1 LNRWLVP
8 VLCCALLAAAL
19 AVPPAAAVENAGEAR
34 AKLVKIQQE
43 RARLASVRKQLEARL
58 GALGQ
63 QLHTLDVALAAA
75 QQSLLKATAQ
85 VAETDRKLAALGQK
99 QRGLQQ
105 HIADLRQAMVTEAIG
120 AWQRAGREPG
130 WLDVL
135 RGVPMGEIPNRR
147 YMMKQVLASQH
158 ADRVDLQRSE
168 AKLDTVMADLKRE
181 RARRET
187 LRQQKAA
194 AEQDLRRQLQN
205 KRSLMTQVKKSARLQ
220 RQRDAELARQA
231 KALKK
236 LLESFGGDLL
246 ATDRVSEGPSI
257 RAEKGRLRWPLSPS
271 RLVARY
277 GSRLAR
283 QRDRLHGVLLAP
295 EGHRR
300 QVKSISAGRVRYAD
314 WFGGYGLMLIV
325 DHGHGVMSIY
335 AHNDVL
341 YKHLGD
347 WVEKGDVLAEA
358 GSTGWIDKVR
368 LYFEVRDRGRPV
380 NPALWCRNRKR

>member
-1 LNRWLVP
+1 M
-8 VLCCALLAAAL
+8 ALICAAL
-19 AVPPAAAVENAGEAR
+19 PASLPAAPAAAAESAADAR
-34 AKLVKIQQE
+34 AKLAQIQQE
-43 RARLASVRKQLEARL
+43 RTRLAGVRQHLEAQL

-63 QLHTLDVALAAA
+63 QMQTLDVALVAA
-75 QQSLLKATAQ
+75 QQALLQATAQ
-85 VAETDRKLAALGQK
+85 VAETDRKLKALAQ
-99 QRGLQQ
+99 QQQGLQQ
-105 HIADLRQAMVTEAIG
+105 HIAALRQAMVAEAIG

-147 YMMKQVLASQH
+147 YMMKQVIVSQH
-158 ADRVDLQRSE
+158 ADRLHLQRSE
-168 AKLDTVMADLKRE
+168 AKLDAVMADVQKE
-181 RARRET
+181 RDRRE
-187 LRQQKAA
+187 A
-194 AEQDLRRQLQN
+194 LRRQKAEAEQAIRQQIEG
-205 KRSLMTQVKKSARLQ
+205 KRALMAEVRKSASLQ
-220 RQRDAELARQA
+220 QQRDAELERQA

-236 LLESFGGDLL
+236 LLETFGGDLL
-246 ATDRVSEGPSI
+246 AADRVSEGPSI
-257 RAEKGRLRWPLSPS
+257 RAEKGRLSWPLRPG
-271 RLVARY
+271 RVVAIY
-277 GSRLAR
+277 GARLAK

-295 EGHRR
+295 DGQHR

-325 DHGHGVMSIY
+325 DHGNGVMSIY

-368 LYFEVRDRGRPV
+368 LYFEVRDKGRPV
-380 NPALWCRNRKR
+380 NPALWCRNRK

>member
-1 LNRWLVP
+1 MNRRLMP
-8 VLCCALLAAAL
+8 LLACMLLSMALHALPAVAAER
-19 AVPPAAAVENAGEAR
+19 AADAR
-34 AKLVKIQQE
+34 AKLAEIQQE
-43 RARLASVRKQLEARL
+43 RARLADVRRQLEARL

-63 QLHTLDVALAAA
+63 QMHTLDVALAAA
-75 QQSLLKATAQ
+75 QQALLQATAQ
-85 VAETDRKLAALGQK
+85 VAETDRKLKALGQ
-99 QRGLQQ
+99 QQQGLQQ

-120 AWQRAGREPG
+120 AWQRAGRDPG

-158 ADRVDLQRSE
+158 ADRLDLQRSE
-168 AKLDTVMADLKRE
+168 AKLDAVMADLQKE
-181 RARRET
+181 RDRRET
-187 LRQQKAA
+187 LRRQRAQ
-194 AEQDLRRQLQN
+194 AEQAIRQQIDG
-205 KRSLMTQVKKSARLQ
+205 KRALVAAVKKNAGLQ

-236 LLESFGGDLL
+236 LLETFGGDLL
-246 ATDRVSEGPSI
+246 AADRVSEGPSI
-257 RAEKGRLRWPLSPS
+257 RAEKGRLSWPLQPA
-271 RLVARY
+271 RIVARY
-277 GSRLAR
+277 GSRPAR

-295 EGHRR
+295 EGQRR

-368 LYFEVRDRGRPV
+368 LYFEVRDKGRPV
-380 NPALWCRNRKR
+380 NPALWCRNRNR